1 MRMTEAKKTLDGVM
15 NFHHTPEGMVRGG
28 EWVKLADVL
37 DALESHSAAS
47 KMSGTKTPRSDNL
60 EALRIQMRQERTPAY
75 GDALALCRKLEAELS
90 AAHPTGTTRPVA
102 KFDEML
108 GRPVLLEGAPML
120 EHGQLLFL
128 QTTPVAFEQS
138 EPDAWLFK
146 CARPGKRVVFA
157 TVDKEDTAHWPLD
170 QWRTVERFPLRSSPE
185 EGETLTPAPAS
196 TAKTTAPS
204 CSLGCTKECVAQMHG
219 CTSEC
224 PALPARPPFISAPPE
239 TNPSPIDIVN
249 AFEAARAGSDK
260 PVGILRGVRAVLRLM
275 PDLKPAPDAAVGAQA
290 ADAQSPATSSSTAPA
305 FWGFL
310 DQANCRVELCF
321 SPSTP
326 RSDGTYAT
334 AYYTRPPLCPPFD
347 EIGSLL
353 ANAMNEAAANGANS
367 VSMPDDYVVI
377 ANWLSEASASEEAA
391 APVTQVMHAQVA
403 ALRAYEAAFEDL
415 FGQCA
420 SNPIR
425 NAWGK
430 QVDTTKLNY
439 AHLLAS
445 SVLKKK
451 G

>member
-1 MRMTEAKKTLDGVM
+1 MRMTEAKKTLEGVM

-47 KMSGTKTPRSDNL
+47 KTSGTKTPRSDNL

-90 AAHPTGTTRPVA
+90 AAPQAGTTRPVA
-102 KFDEML
+102 SE
-108 GRPVLLEGAPML
+108 E
-120 EHGQLLFL
+120 
-128 QTTPVAFEQS
+128 S

-146 CARPGKRVVFA
+146 CARPGKRIVFA

-170 QWRTVERFPLRSSPE
+170 QWRTVERFPLRSSLE
-185 EGETLTPAPAS
+185 EGETLTTAPAS
-196 TAKTTAPS
+196 KAETTATS
-204 CSLGCTKECVAQMHG
+204 CSLGCTKECLAQMHG

-224 PALPARPPFISAPPE
+224 PALPARPPFLSAPPE

-290 ADAQSPATSSSTAPA
+290 VDAQSPATSSSTAPA

-367 VSMPDDYVVI
+367 VSMPDDYVVV
-377 ANWLSEASASEEAA
+377 ANWLLEASASEEAA
-391 APVTQVMHAQVA
+391 APVTKVMQAQVA
-403 ALRAYEAAFEDL
+403 ALRAYEDAFEDL

-425 NAWGK
+425 NAWGQK
-430 QVDTTKLNY
+430 VDTTKLNY